1 MGSQAYVLDAKLVGW
16 RGVSRTIAIRGDQ
29 TLDDLHLAL
38 QDAFEWENDHLYAFW
53 LTGRI
58 WDDLESQYMAPFEL
72 DPEEKSTEETIDGL
86 GLSVG
91 QRVAYLFDFG
101 DEWHVELKVT
111 SIEEAEPGEYPRILA
126 SRGDAPPQYI
136 YEDELESR

>member
-1 MGSQAYVLDAKLVGW
+1 MTRA
-16 RGVSRTIAIRGDQ
+16 IAIRGDQ

-53 LTGRI
+53 LSGNL
-58 WDDLESQYMAPFEL
+58 WDDPDSQYMAPFEL
-72 DPEEKSTEETIDGL
+72 DPDEQSTAERIERL

-101 DEWHVELKVT
+101 DEWHVDLTVT
-111 SIEEAEPGEYPRILA
+111 SIGDADAGEYPRLLA
-126 SRGDAPPQYI
+126 SSGDAPAQYA
-136 YEDELESR
+136 YQDELESR